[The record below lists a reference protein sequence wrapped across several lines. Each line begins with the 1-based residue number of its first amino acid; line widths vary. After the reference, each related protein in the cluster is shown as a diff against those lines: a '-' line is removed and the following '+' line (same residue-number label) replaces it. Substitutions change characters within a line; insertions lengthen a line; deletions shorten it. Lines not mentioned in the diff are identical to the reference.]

1 MVRLGSP
8 DLPSV
13 LFNSPAD
20 LNLKDMSAELHSAE
34 HVFRRVTELEML
46 FTHLQRTV
54 QDLDKVILD
63 QQKQIDGLRGE
74 LSRIMTTLDQFSELS
89 VESRDERPPHY

>member
-1 MVRLGSP
+1 
-8 DLPSV
+8 
-13 LFNSPAD
+13 
-20 LNLKDMSAELHSAE
+20 MSAELHTAE
-34 HVFRRVTELEML
+34 HLFRRVTELEVL

-74 LSRIMTTLDQFSELS
+74 LSRIRSTLDQLTEMAI
-89 VESRDERPPHY
+89 ETRDERPPHY